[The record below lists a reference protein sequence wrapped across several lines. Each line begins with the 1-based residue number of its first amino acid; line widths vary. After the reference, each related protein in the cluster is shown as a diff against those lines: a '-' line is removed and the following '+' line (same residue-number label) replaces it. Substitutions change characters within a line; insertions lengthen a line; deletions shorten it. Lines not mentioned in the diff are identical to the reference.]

1 MKRFES
7 GYEMKIVMKPD
18 ASEKQL
24 EIARKLYPKAL
35 VLRGLEAAKIDF
47 KHCERFTKLLKE
59 MADQEKDF
67 LNDCIEKKVSSS
79 TNKLPKNIYKKVQ
92 EQSIIQ
98 DKIMAFAA

>member
-7 GYEMKIVMKPD
+7 GYEMKVVMKPD

-47 KHCERFTKLLKE
+47 KDYERFTELLKE
-59 MADQEKDF
+59 KDF
-67 LNDCIEKKVSSS
+67 FNDCIEKKVSSS
-79 TNKLPKNIYKKVQ
+79 TDKLPKDIYKKVK
-92 EQSIIQ
+92 EQDIIQ
-98 DKIMAFAA
+98 DNIMAFAA